1 MVDKR
6 VVIIV
11 ITLIVI
17 FLGGYVFLSNSGP
30 NDQDYNKCPIC
41 SSNASYI
48 TFDDTYFYYYCQDC
62 GCVFGVTKAVPHLS
76 TCIENDSE
84 LYNVIL
90 NIFQSE
96 KKLDELYQQ
105 YKNKRNLK

>member
-1 MVDKR
+1 MINAQFVHR
-6 VVIIV
+6 MHH
-11 ITLIVI
+11 
-17 FLGGYVFLSNSGP
+17 YV
-30 NDQDYNKCPIC
+30 
-41 SSNASYI
+41 

-62 GCVFGVTKAVPHLS
+62 GCVFSVTKAVPHFS
-76 TCIENDSE
+76 TCIENDSK

-105 YKNKRNLK
+105 YKNKSNLK